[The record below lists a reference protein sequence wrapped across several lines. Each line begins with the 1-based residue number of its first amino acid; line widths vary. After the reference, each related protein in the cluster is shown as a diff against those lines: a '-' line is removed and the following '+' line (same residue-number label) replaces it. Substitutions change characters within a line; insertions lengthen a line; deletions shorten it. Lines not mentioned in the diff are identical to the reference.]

1 MPPELEARRNEILK
15 ERDLLKSRV
24 FDLKVSWDESYSIQV
39 DSVVEILEL
48 DAVKD
53 MMEST
58 RERDGNNKIL
68 EYLQTNHNV

>member
-1 MPPELEARRNEILK
+1 MICSNRRYLIWKYLEKN
-15 ERDLLKSRV
+15 
-24 FDLKVSWDESYSIQV
+24 YSIQV

-68 EYLQTNHNV
+68 EYLQTNHNVIQI